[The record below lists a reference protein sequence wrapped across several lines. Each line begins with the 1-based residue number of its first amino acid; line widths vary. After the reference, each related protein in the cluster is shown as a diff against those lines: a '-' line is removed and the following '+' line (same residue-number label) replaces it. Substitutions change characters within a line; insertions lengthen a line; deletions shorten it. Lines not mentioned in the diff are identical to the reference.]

1 MALITTPIKNCLNYL
16 KNNMDEDTFNEIARH
31 NFILR
36 LIAGFIFGIIGA
48 IIGIVFTIYFA
59 VNNQGEL
66 IGMFIILIIV
76 GLLVSALCG
85 YFLFSKKRKK

>member
-16 KNNMDEDTFNEIARH
+16 ENNMDEDTFNEIARH

-85 YFLFSKKRKK
+85 YFLFRNSN